1 MAEFER
7 DLLLERTHSGIA
19 RAKAAGKRFGR
30 PPVLNEEQH
39 QALNIRLNAGDC
51 ISAVARQFSTT
62 RQTILRIK
70 AASSSC

>member
-1 MAEFER
+1 
-7 DLLLERTHSGIA
+7 
-19 RAKAAGKRFGR
+19 
-30 PPVLNEEQH
+30 VL
-39 QALNIRLNAGDC
+39 IRLKAGDS